1 MTAKTRKRILSNEMN
16 FRDSPAEL
24 AFRESVRDWIAGN
37 LPEALRGDAGE
48 GEWGQLSSGH
58 ERDKGALAR
67 WRERLQSQGW
77 VAPAWPRRY
86 GGAELPV
93 MQQFILKEEMARAR
107 APRFGGV
114 GIGWVAP
121 TLMQF
126 GAEWMRE
133 RFIEPI
139 LSGGERWCQGF
150 SEPGAGSDLASV
162 QTRAVRDGDDYVVDG
177 QKIWTSGAHIADWMI
192 LLARTDP
199 TAPKHRGLSYFL
211 VDMKTPGISLSPII
225 NMVGNSGFNQ
235 VFFESVRVPAANMVG
250 EENRGWYVAAT
261 TLDFERSLVDL
272 CVEYRAI
279 LEEVIACA
287 KESGLAGLRAN
298 RHRLVDLLIEVE
310 VARNLSLRV
319 VSMQARGTQP
329 NYEASIV
336 KLYASEVE
344 QRMAAV
350 AFHVAGM
357 AGQVTSRG
365 QSRWELLM
373 GRIGRFQLHSV
384 AATIGG
390 GTSEVQRNI
399 IATRGLGLPRG

>member
-1 MTAKTRKRILSNEMN
+1 MTGLARKRILSSEMN
-16 FRDSPAEL
+16 FRDTPGEARFRAEV
-24 AFRESVRDWIAGN
+24 REWIREN
-37 LPEALRGDAGE
+37 LPPELKGDAGE

-58 ERDKGALAR
+58 ERDKAALAT
-67 WRERLQSQGW
+67 WRERLQSRGW
-77 VAPAWPRRY
+77 VAPAWPQRY

-93 MQQFILKEEMARAR
+93 MRQFILKEEMARAR

-126 GAEWMRE
+126 GAGWMKE

-139 LSGGERWCQGF
+139 LSGRERWCQGF

-162 QTRAVRDGDDYVVDG
+162 QTRAVRDGDEYVVDG

-199 TAPKHRGLSYFL
+199 AAPKHRGLSYFL

-287 KESGLAGLRAN
+287 REEGLAGLAAN
-298 RHRLVDLLIEVE
+298 RHRLVDLLIEIE

-336 KLYASEVE
+336 KLFASELE

-365 QSRWELLM
+365 QSPWELLM

-384 AATIGG
+384 AATVGG

>member
-1 MTAKTRKRILSNEMN
+1 MIVGPGGGKLRGMD
-16 FRDSPAEL
+16 FRDSPEEA
-24 AFRESVRDWIAGN
+24 AFRAEVRAWIAEN
-37 LPEALRGDAGE
+37 LPDALKGDAGE

-58 ERDKGALAR
+58 ERDKEALAE
-67 WRERLQSQGW
+67 WRRRLQSRGW
-77 VAPAWPRRY
+77 VAPAWPKKY

-121 TLMQF
+121 TLMQY
-126 GAEWMRE
+126 GEEWMKE

-139 LSGGERWCQGF
+139 LSGKERWCQGF

-162 QTRAVRDGDDYVVDG
+162 QTRAVRDGDDYVING

-199 TAPKHRGLSYFL
+199 SAPKHKGLSYFL
-211 VDMKTPGISLSPII
+211 VDMKSPGITLSPII

-235 VFFESVRVPAANMVG
+235 VFFENVRVPARNMVG

-279 LEEVIACA
+279 LEEAVACA
-287 KESGLAGLRAN
+287 KAEGLTNLAWA
-298 RHRLVDLLIEVE
+298 RHRLADLFIEVE

-319 VSMQARGTQP
+319 VSMQARGVQP

-350 AFHVAGM
+350 IYRM
-357 AGQVTSRG
+357 AGLRGQITSRG
-365 QSRWELLM
+365 ASRWELLM

-399 IATRGLGLPRG
+399 IATRGLGLPRA

>member
-1 MTAKTRKRILSNEMN
+1 MD
-16 FRDSPAEL
+16 FRDTTEEA
-24 AFRESVRDWIAGN
+24 AFRTGVSDWIAAS
-37 LPEALRGDAGE
+37 LPVELQGEGGE
-48 GEWGQLSSGH
+48 GEWGVLSSGH
-58 ERDKGALAR
+58 DRDRTAMAA
-67 WRERLQSQGW
+67 WRERLQSRGW
-77 VAPAWPRRY
+77 VAPAWPARY

-93 MQQFILKEEMARAR
+93 MQQFILKEEMARLR

-114 GIGWVAP
+114 GIGWVGP

-126 GAEWMRE
+126 GADWMKE
-133 RFIEPI
+133 RFIPRI
-139 LSGGERWCQGF
+139 LNGADRWCQGF

-162 QTRAVRDGDDYVVDG
+162 QTRAVRDGDDYVVNC
-177 QKIWTSGAHIADWMI
+177 QKIWTSGAHISDWMI

-199 TAPKHRGLSYFL
+199 VAPKHKGLSYFL
-211 VDMKTPGISLSPII
+211 LDMKTSGISLSPII
-225 NMVGNSGFNQ
+225 NMANNSGFNQ
-235 VFFESVRVPAANMVG
+235 VFFEDVRLPAANMVG

-272 CVEYRAI
+272 CVEYEAI
-279 LEEVIACA
+279 VRELVAFARSTRPAALTAEVRHA
-287 KESGLAGLRAN
+287 LAEA
-298 RHRLVDLLIEVE
+298 LIEIH

-319 VSMQARGTQP
+319 VSMQARRQIP

-336 KLYASEVE
+336 KLFASELE
-344 QRMAAV
+344 QRMATA
-350 AFHVAGM
+350 AFHMTGLFSGLV
-357 AGQVTSRG
+357 SRHE
-365 QSRWELLM
+365 SPWEPLM

>member
-1 MTAKTRKRILSNEMN
+1 MK
-16 FRDSPAEL
+16 
-24 AFRESVRDWIAGN
+24 
-37 LPEALRGDAGE
+37 
-48 GEWGQLSSGH
+48 
-58 ERDKGALAR
+58 
-67 WRERLQSQGW
+67 
-77 VAPAWPRRY
+77 
-86 GGAELPV
+86 
-93 MQQFILKEEMARAR
+93 
-107 APRFGGV
+107 
-114 GIGWVAP
+114 
-121 TLMQF
+121 
-126 GAEWMRE
+126 E

-139 LSGGERWCQGF
+139 LSGKERWCQGF

-211 VDMKTPGISLSPII
+211 LDMKTPGISLSPII
-225 NMVGNSGFNQ
+225 NMAGNSGFNQ

-287 KESGLAGLRAN
+287 RENRLDGLRAN
-298 RHRLVDLLIEVE
+298 RHRLADLLIEVE

-357 AGQVTSRG
+357 AGQLTSRG
-365 QSRWELLM
+365 QSPWELLM
-373 GRIGRFQLHSV
+373 GRIARFQLHSV

>member
-1 MTAKTRKRILSNEMN
+1 MD
-16 FRDSPAEL
+16 FRDSPEEA
-24 AFRESVRDWIAGN
+24 AFRAEVRGWIAAN
-37 LPEALRGDAGE
+37 LPEPLKGDAGE
-48 GEWGQLSSGH
+48 GEWGQLASGH
-58 ERDKGALAR
+58 ERDKAALAE
-67 WRERLQSQGW
+67 WRRRLQSRGW
-77 VAPAWPRRY
+77 VAPAWPKRY

-121 TLMQF
+121 TLMQY
-126 GAEWMRE
+126 GEEWMKE

-139 LSGGERWCQGF
+139 LSGKERWCQGF

-162 QTRAVRDGDDYVVDG
+162 QTRAVRDGDDYVVNG

-199 TAPKHRGLSYFL
+199 TAPKHKGLSYFL
-211 VDMKTPGISLSPII
+211 VDMKSPGISLSPII

-235 VFFESVRVPAANMVG
+235 VFFENVRVPARNMVG

-279 LEEVIACA
+279 LEEAIACA
-287 KESGLAGLRAN
+287 KAEGLVNLPWA

-319 VSMQARGTQP
+319 VSMQARGVQP

-350 AFHVAGM
+350 LYRMAGM
-357 AGQVTSRG
+357 RAQVISRG
-365 QSRWELLM
+365 ASRWELLM

-399 IATRGLGLPRG
+399 IATRGLGLPRA

>member
-1 MTAKTRKRILSNEMN
+1 MDL
-16 FRDSPAEL
+16 RDSPAESS
-24 AFRESVRDWIAGN
+24 FRSEVRHWIGEN
-37 LPEALRGDAGE
+37 LPAALRGDAGE

-58 ERDKGALAR
+58 DRDKAALAT
-67 WRERLQSQGW
+67 WRERLQTRGW
-77 VAPAWPRRY
+77 VAPSWPRAY

-93 MQQFILKEEMARAR
+93 MQQFILKEELARAR

-121 TLMQF
+121 TLMQY
-126 GAEWMRE
+126 GEPWMKD
-133 RFIEPI
+133 RFIENI
-139 LSGGERWCQGF
+139 LSGAERWCQGF

-162 QTRAVRDGDDYVVDG
+162 QTRAVRDGDDFVVNG

-199 TAPKHRGLSYFL
+199 SVPKHRGLSYFL
-211 VDMKTPGISLSPII
+211 LDMKTPGISLSPLI
-225 NMVGNSGFNQ
+225 NMVGNPGFNQ
-235 VFFESVRVPAANMVG
+235 VFFEDVHVPARNMVG
-250 EENRGWYVAAT
+250 EENRGWYVAAH
-261 TLDFERSLVDL
+261 TLDNERSLVDL

-279 LEEVIACA
+279 LDEVIAWA
-287 KESGLAGLRAN
+287 RESQPAGLAAETRAA
-298 RHRLVDLLIEVE
+298 LVEMLIQVE
-310 VARNLSLRV
+310 VTRTLSLRV
-319 VSMQARGTQP
+319 VSMQARGLTP

-344 QRMAAV
+344 QRMATT
-350 AFHVAGM
+350 AFHIAGM
-357 AGQVTSRG
+357 LAQLTGRG
-365 QSRWELLM
+365 ADRWAPLL

-399 IATRGLGLPRG
+399 VATRGLGLPR

>member
-1 MTAKTRKRILSNEMN
+1 MD
-16 FRDSPAEL
+16 FRDGPAETEFRL
-24 AFRESVRDWIAGN
+24 AVREWIHTS
-37 LPEALRGDAGE
+37 LPPSLKGDGGE
-48 GEWGQLSSGH
+48 GEWGQLASGH
-58 ERDKGALAR
+58 ERDKEALAL
-67 WRERLQSQGW
+67 WRQRLQSRGS
-77 VAPAWPRRY
+77 VAPAWPRRF

-107 APRFGGV
+107 APRYGGV

-126 GAEWMRE
+126 GADWMKD
-133 RFIEPI
+133 RFIQPI
-139 LSGGERWCQGF
+139 LSGAERWCQGF

-162 QTRAVRDGDDYVVDG
+162 QTRAVRDGDDFLVTG

-211 VDMKTPGISLSPII
+211 LDMKTPGISLSPII
-225 NMVGNSGFNQ
+225 NMAGNSGFNQ

-279 LEEVIACA
+279 LEEIIACA
-287 KESGLAGLRAN
+287 RENALPGLRAN
-298 RHRLVDLLIEVE
+298 RLRLVDLLIEVE

-344 QRMAAV
+344 QRIAAA

-357 AGQVTSRG
+357 AGQITSRG
-365 QSRWELLM
+365 ATRRELLM
-373 GRIGRFQLHSV
+373 GRMARFQLHSV

>member
-1 MTAKTRKRILSNEMN
+1 MD
-16 FRDSPAEL
+16 FRDSPEEAR
-24 AFRESVRDWIAGN
+24 FRVEVAAWIQDS
-37 LPEALRGDAGE
+37 LPAALKGDGGE

-58 ERDKGALAR
+58 ERDRAAMAE
-67 WRERLQSQGW
+67 WRRRLQSRGW

-93 MQQFILKEEMARAR
+93 MQQFVLKEEMARAR

-126 GAEWMRE
+126 GADWMKE
-133 RFIEPI
+133 RFIANI
-139 LSGGERWCQGF
+139 LSGAERWCQGF

-177 QKIWTSGAHIADWMI
+177 QKIWTSGAHISDWMI

-211 VDMKTPGISLSPII
+211 LDMKTPGITLSPII
-225 NMVGNSGFNQ
+225 NMAGNSGFNQ
-235 VFFESVRVPAANMVG
+235 VFFEAVRVPARNMVG

-272 CVEYRAI
+272 CVEYEAI
-279 LEEVIACA
+279 LHELLAWA
-287 KESGLAGLRAN
+287 RRAQPAGLTAET
-298 RHRLVDLLIEVE
+298 RHAMVEMLIQVR
-310 VARNLSLRV
+310 VARTLSLRV
-319 VSMQARGTQP
+319 VSMQNRGTQP

-336 KLYASEVE
+336 KLFASELE
-344 QRMAAV
+344 QRMATV
-350 AFHVAGM
+350 AFHLGGM
-357 AGQVTSRG
+357 LSQLTDRG
-365 QSRWELLM
+365 AHPATPVM
-373 GRIGRFQLHSV
+373 GRLGRFQLHSV

-399 IATRGLGLPRG
+399 VATRGLGLPRV

>member
-1 MTAKTRKRILSNEMN
+1 MD
-16 FRDSPAEL
+16 FRDAPAER
-24 AFRESVRDWIAGN
+24 AFRSEAHDWIELN
-37 LPEALRGDAGE
+37 LPGALRGDAGE

-58 ERDKGALAR
+58 DRDKVAMGA
-67 WRERLQSQGW
+67 WRERLQSRGW
-77 VAPAWPRRY
+77 VAPAWPSKY

-114 GIGWVAP
+114 GIGWVGP

-126 GAEWMRE
+126 GQDWMKE
-133 RFIEPI
+133 RFIEGI
-139 LSGGERWCQGF
+139 LSGRERWCQGF

-162 QTRAVRDGDDYVVDG
+162 QTRAVRDGDDFVVNG
-177 QKIWTSGAHIADWMI
+177 QKIWTSGAHISDWMI

-199 TAPKHRGLSYFL
+199 TAPKHKGLSYFL
-211 VDMKTPGISLSPII
+211 LDMKTPGISLAPII
-225 NMVGNSGFNQ
+225 NMVGNSGFNH
-235 VFFESVRVPAANMVG
+235 VYFDNVRLPARNIVG

-272 CVEYRAI
+272 CVEYEAI
-279 LEEVIACA
+279 LREVIAFA
-287 KESGLAGLRAN
+287 RKADLPGMTTEV
-298 RHRLVDLLIEVE
+298 RHSLSELFIQVQ

-319 VSMQARGTQP
+319 VSMQSTGRQP

-336 KLYASEVE
+336 KLFASELE
-344 QRMAAV
+344 QRMASV
-350 AFHVAGM
+350 VFHMG
-357 AGQVTSRG
+357 GLFSQLTSRH
-365 QSRWELLM
+365 QSEWEPLM
-373 GRIGRFQLHSV
+373 GRLGRFQLHSV

-399 IATRGLGLPRG
+399 VATRGLGMPRG

>member
-1 MTAKTRKRILSNEMN
+1 MD

-24 AFRESVRDWIAGN
+24 AFRTEIRAWIAAN
-37 LPEALRGDAGE
+37 LPAALRGDAGE

-58 ERDKGALAR
+58 ERDRAALAA
-67 WRERLQSQGW
+67 WRERLQSRGF
-77 VAPAWPRRY
+77 VAPAWPKRY

-93 MQQFILKEEMARAR
+93 MQQFVLKEEMARAR

-126 GAEWMRE
+126 GEDWMKE

-139 LSGGERWCQGF
+139 LAGRQRWCQGF

-162 QTRAVRDGDDYVVDG
+162 QTRAVRDGDDFVVNG
-177 QKIWTSGAHIADWMI
+177 QKIWTSGAHISDWMI
-192 LLARTDP
+192 LLARSDP
-199 TAPKHRGLSYFL
+199 TAPKHKGLSYFL
-211 VDMKTPGISLSPII
+211 LDMKTPGISLSPIL

-235 VFFESVRVPAANMVG
+235 VFFEDVRVPARNLVG
-250 EENRGWYVAAT
+250 QENRGWYVAAT

-272 CVEYRAI
+272 CLEYQAIVLELIRWARDARPASLTAESRHALVE
-279 LEEVIACA
+279 
-287 KESGLAGLRAN
+287 
-298 RHRLVDLLIEVE
+298 LLIEIE

-319 VSMQARGTQP
+319 VSMQSRGQIP

-336 KLYASEVE
+336 KLFASELE
-344 QRMAAV
+344 QRMATAT
-350 AFHVAGM
+350 FHLGGM
-357 AGQVTSRG
+357 LSQLTSRR
-365 QSRWELLM
+365 QSRWEPLM
-373 GRIGRFQLHSV
+373 GRLGRFQLHSV

-399 IATRGLGLPRG
+399 VSTRGLGLPRG

>member
-1 MTAKTRKRILSNEMN
+1 MDFHDAPEER
-16 FRDSPAEL
+16 
-24 AFRESVRDWIAGN
+24 AFRTGAREWIESN
-37 LPEALRGDAGE
+37 LPGGLRGDAGE

-58 ERDKGALAR
+58 DRDKEAMSV

-77 VAPAWPRRY
+77 VAPAWPRHY

-93 MQQFILKEEMARAR
+93 MQQFILKEEMARLR

-114 GIGWVAP
+114 GIGWVGP

-126 GAEWMRE
+126 GQDWMKE

-139 LSGGERWCQGF
+139 LSGRERWCQGF

-162 QTRAVRDGDDYVVDG
+162 QTRAMRDGDDFVVNG
-177 QKIWTSGAHIADWMI
+177 QKIWTSGAHISDWMI

-199 TAPKHRGLSYFL
+199 TAPKHKGLSYFL
-211 VDMKTPGISLSPII
+211 LDMKTPGISLAPII
-225 NMVGNSGFNQ
+225 NMVGNSGFNH
-235 VFFESVRVPAANMVG
+235 VYFDNVRLPARNLVG

-261 TLDFERSLVDL
+261 TIDFERSLVDL
-272 CVEYRAI
+272 CVEYEAI
-279 LEEVIACA
+279 LREVIAFA
-287 KESGLAGLRAN
+287 RSAN
-298 RHRLVDLLIEVE
+298 LPGMSAEVRHALVELLIQVQ

-319 VSMQARGTQP
+319 VSMQSTGRQP

-336 KLYASEVE
+336 KLFASELE
-344 QRMAAV
+344 QRMATV
-350 AFHVAGM
+350 VFHLG
-357 AGQVTSRG
+357 GLFSQLTSSRQSQWEPLRG
-365 QSRWELLM
+365 RL
-373 GRIGRFQLHSV
+373 GRFQLHSV

>member
-1 MTAKTRKRILSNEMN
+1 MD
-16 FRDSPAEL
+16 FRDSPEEA
-24 AFRESVRDWIAGN
+24 AFRREMRAWIGAS
-37 LPEALRGDAGE
+37 LPDELQGDAGE

-58 ERDKGALAR
+58 ERNHDAMLE
-67 WRERLQSQGW
+67 WRRRLQSRGL
-77 VAPAWPRRY
+77 VAPAWPHKY

-121 TLMQF
+121 TLMQY
-126 GAEWMRE
+126 GEEWMRE
-133 RFIEPI
+133 RFIQPI
-139 LSGGERWCQGF
+139 LAGEERWCQGF

-162 QTRAVRDGDDYVVDG
+162 QTRAVRDGDDYVVNG
-177 QKIWTSGAHIADWMI
+177 QKIWTSGAHISDWMI

-199 TAPKHRGLSYFL
+199 AAPKHKGLSYFL
-211 VDMKTPGISLSPII
+211 LDMKTPGISMSPII
-225 NMVGNSGFNQ
+225 NMVGNKGFNQ
-235 VFFESVRVPAANMVG
+235 VFFENVRLPARNIVG

-272 CVEYRAI
+272 CVEYEAI
-279 LEEVIACA
+279 LRELIEWARTA
-287 KESGLAGLRAN
+287 RPPGLADETRHGLMEM
-298 RHRLVDLLIEVE
+298 LIQVQ
-310 VARNLSLRV
+310 VARTLSLRV
-319 VSMQARGTQP
+319 VSMQARGQIP

-336 KLYASEVE
+336 KLFASELE

-350 AFHVAGM
+350 AFHTGGM
-357 AGQVTSRG
+357 LSLVTSRR
-365 QSRWELLM
+365 QSRWEPLM
-373 GRIGRFQLHSV
+373 GRIGHFQLHSA
-384 AATIGG
+384 AATVGG